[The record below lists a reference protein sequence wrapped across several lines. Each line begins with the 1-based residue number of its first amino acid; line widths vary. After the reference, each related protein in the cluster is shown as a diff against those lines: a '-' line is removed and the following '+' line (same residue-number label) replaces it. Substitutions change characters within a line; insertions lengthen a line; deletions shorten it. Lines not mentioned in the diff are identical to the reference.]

1 MDLLNKFYEDK
12 TREEVLLYTGSELTF
27 DDLVT
32 KEDML
37 YWEALKEKDFK
48 RLSKTLTQNMGEG
61 HFMDDEEELD
71 SDKDDGPNVPP
82 QPVDDDEE
90 N

>member
-71 SDKDDGPNVPP
+71 SDKDDGTNVAP